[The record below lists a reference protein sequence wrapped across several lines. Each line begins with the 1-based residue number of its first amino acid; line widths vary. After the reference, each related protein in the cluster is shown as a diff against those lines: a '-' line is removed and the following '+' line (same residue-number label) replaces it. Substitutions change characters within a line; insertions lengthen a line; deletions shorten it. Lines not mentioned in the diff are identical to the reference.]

1 MHPDFDLVVSA
12 SDDALTAGL
21 RLMDSAGQIGYN
33 EVDIRSFA
41 TSTRQ
46 GLFDLREFVRRY
58 AARPGETGRTAE
70 GWVAELGVSLAEE
83 LLGVEIFGALS
94 KSTSPRTLR
103 VCLPVAQTNP
113 LAAALARVPWEIA
126 RRRDDGKTLADNN
139 LIVRAV
145 VGSDPE
151 RTPLVLGEDEALRV
165 LFIFAE
171 APGSRPL
178 AARQEREQLKELF
191 EKEIYPYRRIE
202 ADFLAHGVTRERLT
216 AMITDRH
223 GYHIVHWSGHGH
235 RNLLELAGTDEGQD
249 LLTGEELVEL
259 LIDAGG
265 FKPQLFFLSACHS
278 GDAVRITDWASFQA
292 VAAGREPE
300 RSAGVQET
308 GLRDELEE
316 TTGYTG
322 TAHALLRAGVPSVVA
337 MRYSVG
343 DDYARDLAVDFYR
356 ATLAAKNPASVA
368 EALNLSRKRLRKA
381 GLGDEA
387 RNYAACDYATP
398 VLYGL
403 ADPPLPLPKGKS
415 EYKNRRDPLLGAR
428 IAELDIRSHPYFVG
442 RTWELAGLGAHF
454 IGYQK
459 SASVQPVALIQGMGG
474 MGKTSLAAEALD
486 LWQTQFD
493 WVLIFQAKP
502 NALNLDNTLRD
513 IHLLLW
519 AELKTYHAHVQ
530 ENPAD
535 AIWRPAEGEG
545 EHAFRGER
553 RLQRLRENLLRA
565 MDDEAILLVLD
576 NFETNLKEKPE
587 ASASEPVWA
596 CQDPEWDRLLTL
608 LATDL
613 RDTASRVLITC
624 RRPLAALP
632 PGQHYRRILGPL
644 PAGEAALYL
653 RSHPALR
660 ALMFS
665 KDNAGQKLLSR
676 LSRASRFHPLLL
688 DRLARLV
695 AGGAELLPQLEEAL
709 QALEST
715 KAYARLPELF
725 ATRPA
730 GVADAKEL
738 DYLRDALESSID
750 LLLEHAGPD
759 ARLLLWIIALAN
771 DPVSLGLLHGVWSG
785 ESEEQERTRQIRAL
799 MENLDQLPAELR
811 AKLEALPAEVREA
824 VMAAPQTEST
834 RVPDLEPLLGLLT
847 TVGLVTA
854 EGSDDANPDYT
865 CHELVRERIAAWMAV
880 HPDERQGREEN
891 SVRLAYA
898 ERLESAFHELLH
910 ENASLALE
918 AGRQALV
925 YCVEAGAY
933 ERLGSFA
940 SMLVTST
947 NDPRLLGALLPHLDA
962 AVLSAPAG
970 EPHWRCL
977 TYLADALL
985 LGGRP
990 DASLSRYEEAAT
1002 EATAAAHWSDV
1013 AWITGNWAIALVQ
1026 TRHLD
1031 AARAKQLESAEAERR
1046 AGRPLVNVLGSELEA
1061 CRIDILL
1068 GRATEVLPEVERRI
1082 AQVESWWRRTRRE
1095 GKTVPEAPDA
1105 EVLGRAV
1112 ISALDIAK
1120 NVHFAL
1126 EDWKAGLPRIDRIL
1140 EIKHELHRPVQDI
1153 AVTRMNRANVLKR
1166 LGRYGEA
1173 QDDLEACLEI
1183 FEGDPASSAKVLGS
1197 LASLFD
1203 AQGDVPRAVELQRR
1217 ALAMCEQLPDPQ
1229 DRAISHNNLAHY
1241 LEKTGT
1247 PSALDESPC
1256 HQLAALTYQLV
1267 AGLLE
1272 HLKTSL
1278 NNYARGFRRAKAE
1291 GTALTPPRLAD
1302 LLAQSAFRPLAQWL
1316 DQRGVNREEL
1326 QSALDQ
1332 YLEKAREAGEG

>member
-1 MHPDFDLVVSA
+1 M
-12 SDDALTAGL
+12 
-21 RLMDSAGQIGYN
+21 
-33 EVDIRSFA
+33 
-41 TSTRQ
+41 
-46 GLFDLREFVRRY
+46 
-58 AARPGETGRTAE
+58 
-70 GWVAELGVSLAEE
+70 VADLGVSHAGE
-83 LLGVEIFGALS
+83 LLGAEIFGALS

-126 RRRDDGKTLADNN
+126 RGEIARGRDDGKTLADNN

-145 VGSDPE
+145 VGSEPE
-151 RTPLVLGEDEALRV
+151 RPRVVGQDEALRV

-202 ADFLAHGVTRERLT
+202 ADLLAHGVTRERLT

-223 GYHIVHWSGHGH
+223 GYHIVHWSGHGQ
-235 RNLLELAGTDEGQD
+235 RNLLELAGTDDGQD
-249 LLTGEELVEL
+249 LLTGQELVEL

-265 FKPQLFFLSACHS
+265 FKPRLFFLSACHS

-300 RSAGVQET
+300 RSAGAEET

-381 GLGDEA
+381 GEGDEA
-387 RNYAACDYATP
+387 LNYAACDYATP

-459 SASVQPVALIQGMGG
+459 FASVRPVALIQGMGG
-474 MGKTSLAAEALD
+474 MGKTSLVAEALD

-493 WVLIFQAKP
+493 WVLLFQAKP

-513 IHLLLW
+513 IHQSLW

-565 MDDEAILLVLD
+565 MEDEAILLVLD
-576 NFETNLKEKPE
+576 NFETNLKERQE
-587 ASASEPVWA
+587 VVSSSEPVWA

-632 PGQHYRRILGPL
+632 PGKHYRRILGPL

-653 RSHPALR
+653 RRHPALR
-660 ALMFS
+660 RLMFS
-665 KDNAGQKLLSR
+665 EDNAGQKLLSR

-695 AGGAELLPQLEEAL
+695 AGGAELRPQLEEAL
-709 QALEST
+709 QTLEST
-715 KAYARLPELF
+715 TSYARLPELF
-725 ATRPA
+725 AARTA

-738 DYLRDALESSID
+738 DYLHDALETSID
-750 LLLEHAGPD
+750 LSLEQAGPD

-771 DPVSLGLLHGVWSG
+771 DPVSLGLLRGVWSG
-785 ESEEQERTRQIRAL
+785 ESEEEQQTRQIRAL
-799 MENLDQLPAELR
+799 LENTDQLPPELR

-824 VMAAPQTEST
+824 IMAAPLTAST
-834 RVPDLEPLLGLLT
+834 HFPELEPLLGLLT
-847 TVGLVTA
+847 SVGLVTA
-854 EGSDDANPDYT
+854 EGSNDENRDYT
-865 CHELVRERIAAWMAV
+865 CHELVRERIAEWMAA
-880 HPDERQGREEN
+880 HPDERQGRDEN

-898 ERLESAFHELLH
+898 ERLESAFHRLRH
-910 ENASLALE
+910 ENAALALE
-918 AGRQALV
+918 AGRRALV
-925 YCVEAGAY
+925 YCVVAGAY

-970 EPHWRCL
+970 KPHWSCL
-977 TYLADALL
+977 TYLADAIR

-1002 EATAAAHWSDV
+1002 EATAAEHWDDV
-1013 AWITGNWAIALVQ
+1013 AWITGNWANALGDAG
-1026 TRHLD
+1026 RLD
-1031 AARAKQLESAEAERR
+1031 ASRAKYVESAEASRR
-1046 AGRPLVNVLGSELEA
+1046 AGSPQVNVLGGELEA
-1061 CRIDILL
+1061 YRIDILQ
-1068 GRATEVLPEVERRI
+1068 GRATEVLPEVEQRVAR
-1082 AQVESWWRRTRRE
+1082 VESWWRRTRGE
-1095 GKTVPEAPDA
+1095 GETVPEAPDA
-1105 EVLGRAV
+1105 EALGRAL
-1112 ISALDIAK
+1112 ISALDVATGA
-1120 NVHFAL
+1120 HFAR
-1126 EDWKAGLPRIDRIL
+1126 EDWEAALPRIDRIL
-1140 EIKHELHRPVQDI
+1140 EIEHELHRPVQDI
-1153 AVTRMNRANVLKR
+1153 AATRMNRANVLRR

-1173 QDDLEACLEI
+1173 QDELEACLEI
-1183 FEGDPASSAKVLGS
+1183 FESDPTRSARVLGS

-1203 AQGDVPRAVELQRR
+1203 GQGDVPRAVDLGRR
-1217 ALAMCEQLPDPQ
+1217 ALAMREQLPSPD
-1229 DRAISHNNLAHY
+1229 DRATSHNNLAIFV
-1241 LEKTGT
+1241 EKTGT
-1247 PSALDESPC
+1247 PSALEESAC
-1256 HQLAALTYQLV
+1256 HRLADLVYVVV
-1267 AGLLE
+1267 AGLVE
-1272 HLKTSL
+1272 SRKISL
-1278 NNYARGFRRAKAE
+1278 NNYAIGFRRAKAE
-1291 GTALTPPRLAD
+1291 GAALTPPRLAD
-1302 LLAQSAFRPLAQWL
+1302 LLAQPAFRPLAQWL

-1332 YLEKAREAGEG
+1332 FLEEAREAGEG